1 MMAAPATE
9 TPAPRQRDGRRD
21 KNRNSTRESTRP
33 RVDVATLALLLGEGV
48 HELRAPKAGKFR
60 TVSGY
65 FSDPTALAAAAES
78 WSGRAPGIYVSINP
92 TVPALLARCANRAQA
107 HAETTTSDR
116 DIERRTRLYIDC
128 DPVRP
133 SGIASTDAEHQA
145 ALNRVQA
152 IARDLT
158 ALGWPTPIV
167 VDSGNGSALFFAID
181 LPNDAEATALV
192 TGVLKALDASYSDDV
207 VKIDTTV
214 SNAARIARI
223 PGTLNSKGDDTPE
236 RPHRYCRVIDA
247 PEALDVVPRE
257 LLAALAGEAAEP
269 DREQAQASN
278 GAVFDIDGFIG
289 RHGLEI
295 RRDEAWDGKRRIQL
309 ERCPFNAEHIEGSAA
324 LFVMASGAI
333 AFRCHHDG
341 CAGRKWADVRELF
354 EPDRRHRSNGDAR
367 DDHHADVG
375 VDDGIAETP
384 EARWPDPIGEDALQ
398 GLAGE
403 FVRLIEPHT
412 EASREALL
420 FQFLAAAGSMLGRH
434 RYYEVEGDRHYAVL
448 YVVLVGLSAKGR
460 KGTSWSRVL
469 RVAKVADET
478 WQRAS
483 GLSSG
488 EGLIWSVR
496 DPVRKIVKGE
506 ETIEDPGIAD
516 KRLLIQESEFAST
529 LRVLAR
535 EGNTLSAVMRNAWD
549 SGSLRSLTKN
559 SPARATDAHISVI
572 GHIVGDE
579 ARRYLDRTEMG
590 NGFGNRILWVCSKRS
605 KRLPLGGAAE
615 SLDLAPIIKGLEA
628 SVAFAASVA
637 PVPFDSQARELWC
650 ALYDDLSRD
659 RYGLL
664 GALTSRA
671 EAQTVRL
678 ALIYSILD
686 RSPVIR
692 EDHLR
697 AALACWRYAEA
708 SAGSVF
714 GEALGDPLADRLL
727 ALLRDAG
734 PAGMTRTAIRD
745 ATNRH
750 NPPAVARALGTLETA
765 GLARR
770 WAEPTPGR
778 PAERWAAIF
787 REPPCDQSDQSD
799 QSPPDSSWTDP
810 SVASVASVAPS
821 PSAETEEPPPPDDS
835 FAPEEPTDGW
845 GGEAL
850 V

>member
-1 MMAAPATE
+1 MTAKGTAARAGDPNGRDSQTRDNEATD
-9 TPAPRQRDGRRD
+9 R
-21 KNRNSTRESTRP
+21 S
-33 RVDVATLALLLGEGV
+33 ATDEIRSGLEILLGSGV
-48 HELRAPKAGKFR
+48 HELRAPKAGKYR

-65 FSDPTALAAAAES
+65 FDNAAALADAAES
-78 WSGRAPGIYVSINP
+78 WSGRAPGIFATINP
-92 TVPALLARCANRAQA
+92 TVPALLARAANRAQSY
-107 HAETTTSDR
+107 AEQTTSDR
-116 DIERRTRLYIDC
+116 DIERRTRLYIDA

-133 SGIASTDAEHQA
+133 SGIASTDDEHQA
-145 ALNRVQA
+145 ALDRVQA
-152 IARDLT
+152 IADDLRDR
-158 ALGWPTPIV
+158 GWPAPIIM
-167 VDSGNGSALFFAID
+167 DSGNGGGLFYAID
-181 LPNDAEATALV
+181 LENDDASTALV
-192 TGVLKALDASYSDDV
+192 TGVLSELHASYSDDV

-223 PGTLNSKGDDTPE
+223 PGTLNAKGDSTRD
-236 RPHRYCRVIDA
+236 RPHRVCRIVSA
-247 PEALDVVPRE
+247 PEALEVVPRE
-257 LLAALAGEAAEP
+257 VLEALAGESAGPE
-269 DREQAQASN
+269 REQAQASN
-278 GAVFDIDGFIG
+278 STAYDIDLFIQKN
-289 RHGLEI
+289 GLEI
-295 RRDEAWDGKRRIQL
+295 RRDDPWEGGRRIQL
-309 ERCPFNAEHIEGSAA
+309 EKCPFNAEHVGGSAA

-333 AFRCHHDG
+333 AFRCQHDG
-341 CAGRKWADVRELF
+341 CTGRKWADVRDLL
-354 EPDRRHRSNGDAR
+354 EPDRQRRSNGDAR
-367 DDHHADVG
+367 ADHRADGGG

-384 EARWPDPIGEDALQ
+384 ATRWPDPIGEDALQ

-412 EASREALL
+412 EASREGLL
-420 FQFLAAAGSMLGRH
+420 FQLLAAAGSMFGRH

-469 RVAKVADET
+469 RVAKTVDET
-478 WQRAS
+478 WQVAS

-496 DPVRKIVKGE
+496 DPITKIVKGE
-506 ETIEDPGIAD
+506 ETTDDPGIDD
-516 KRLLIQESEFAST
+516 KRLLIQEGEFAST
-529 LRVLAR
+529 LRVLSR

-549 SGSLRSLTKN
+549 SGAIRSLTKN
-559 SPARATDAHISVI
+559 SPARATDAHISVV

-590 NGFGNRILWVCSKRS
+590 NGFGNRILWICAKRS

-615 SLDLAPIIKGLEA
+615 SLDVAPIVKGLKA

-637 PVPFDSQARELWC
+637 PVPFDSKARDLWC
-650 ALYDDLSRD
+650 DMYDDLSRD

-678 ALIYSILD
+678 ALLYSILD
-686 RSPVIR
+686 RSKVIK
-692 EDHLR
+692 EEHLR

-727 ALLRDAG
+727 ALLREAG

-770 WAEPTPGR
+770 WTEPTAGR

-787 REPPCDQSDQSD
+787 RKPPCDQSDESD
-799 QSPPDSSWTDP
+799 QSPPDSSWADR
-810 SVASVASVAPS
+810 SVASVSSVAPPRES
-821 PSAETEEPPPPDDS
+821 EHDDPPPPDDS
-835 FAPEEPTDGW
+835 FAPEEPGNGWDG
-845 GGEAL
+845 EEL
-850 V
+850 L